1 MTKSLNETNTKL
13 FFIDHIEPDF
23 KLNDGTMIVF
33 CLPQESGRSEKLVKF
48 KVSPDQVHEDIVDGI
63 ACEMGW
69 EDVHGSPDGLYDGL
83 FIRVSDD
90 VIGTKSKTPVGMDAT
105 QFQVEE

>member
-1 MTKSLNETNTKL
+1 MTNALNETNTKL

-33 CLPQESGRSEKLVKF
+33 CLPQESGRSEKFVKF

-90 VIGTKSKTPVGMDAT
+90 VIGKKSKTPVDLDET
-105 QFQVEE
+105 KFQVEE

>member
-1 MTKSLNETNTKL
+1 M
-13 FFIDHIEPDF
+13 
-23 KLNDGTMIVF
+23 
-33 CLPQESGRSEKLVKF
+33 KF

-90 VIGTKSKTPVGMDAT
+90 VLGTKSKTPVGMDAT

>member
-1 MTKSLNETNTKL
+1 MTNALNETNTKL

-33 CLPQESGRSEKLVKF
+33 CLPQESGRSEKFVKF

-90 VIGTKSKTPVGMDAT
+90 VIGTKSKTPEDLDET
-105 QFQVEE
+105 KFQVEE

>member
-1 MTKSLNETNTKL
+1 MTNALNETNTKL

-33 CLPQESGRSEKLVKF
+33 CLPQEKSCSKKLVKF
-48 KVSPDQVHEDIVDGI
+48 KVSPNQVHEDIVDDI
-63 ACEMGW
+63 AREMGW
-69 EDVHGSPDGLYDGL
+69 EDVHGSPNGLYDGL

-90 VIGTKSKTPVGMDAT
+90 VIDTKSKTSVALDKT
-105 QFQVEE
+105 QFQIEE

>member
-1 MTKSLNETNTKL
+1 MTNALNETNTKL

-48 KVSPDQVHEDIVDGI
+48 KVSPDQVHEDIVDEL

-90 VIGTKSKTPVGMDAT
+90 VIGKKSKPPVDLDET
-105 QFQVEE
+105 KFQVEE

>member
-1 MTKSLNETNTKL
+1 MTKALNETNTKL

-33 CLPQESGRSEKLVKF
+33 CLPQESGRSEKFVKF
-48 KVSPDQVHEDIVDGI
+48 KVSPDQVHEDIVDNI
-63 ACEMGW
+63 AYEMDW
-69 EDVHGSPDGLYDGL
+69 EDVHGSPDGLHDGL

-90 VIGTKSKTPVGMDAT
+90 VIDTKSKTSVALDET

>member
-1 MTKSLNETNTKL
+1 MTKALNETNTKL

-33 CLPQESGRSEKLVKF
+33 CLPQESGRSEKFVKF
-48 KVSPDQVHEDIVDGI
+48 KVSPDQVHEDIVDEL
-63 ACEMGW
+63 AREMGW

-90 VIGTKSKTPVGMDAT
+90 VIGTKSKTPVDLDET
-105 QFQVEE
+105 KFQVEE